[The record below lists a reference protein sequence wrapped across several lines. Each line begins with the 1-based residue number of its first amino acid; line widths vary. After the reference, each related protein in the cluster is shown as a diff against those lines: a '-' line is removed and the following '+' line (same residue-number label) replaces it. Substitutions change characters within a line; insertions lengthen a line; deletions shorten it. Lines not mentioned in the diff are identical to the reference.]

1 MAKRSRPVGVLQI
14 LASVCLLSVASVAGS
29 AEFAPGQVVAGL
41 QAYLAVDRPRA
52 LIGGEGPNM
61 TFTLTNVS
69 KQPIKIFNRLEIRW
83 PGTNSL
89 ATVGVA
95 ITRLDGTA
103 YEPSEQ
109 ISNLTRGPRSEEFT
123 WLAPGESVSAGPIAL
138 LGARGIKDAGSFRI
152 IASYSN
158 HFTNWVKEDGTVH
171 EEPEVWIGSVVSNV
185 VTIEVEE

>member
-1 MAKRSRPVGVLQI
+1 MAKHSRPVGVLQI
-14 LASVCLLSVASVAGS
+14 LASVCLLSVTSAAGS

-41 QAYLAVDRPRA
+41 QASLAVDRPRA

-89 ATVGVA
+89 ATVSVA
-95 ITRLDGTA
+95 ITRLDGKA

-109 ISNLTRGPRSEEFT
+109 ISNLTRGPRSEEFI
-123 WLAPGESVSAGPIAL
+123 WLAPGESVSAGPKAL

-158 HFTNWVKEDGTVH
+158 QFT
-171 EEPEVWIGSVVSNV
+171 
-185 VTIEVEE
+185 